1 MDRLKI
7 EAFYDLR
14 REKLQRWWDA
24 WRRENF
30 ADVNDFVH
38 DDNLIDNLIDN
49 HVDNVDHDIDN
60 VVDDNDDRV
69 DDDDYD
75 NNDDD
80 DDNADDLCKLSARC
94 RRFA

>member
-1 MDRLKI
+1 MERLKI
-7 EAFYDLR
+7 EAFFDLR
-14 REKLQRWWDA
+14 REKLQRWWGA
-24 WRRENF
+24 WSRENF
-30 ADVNDFVH
+30 SDVDDCVH
-38 DDNLIDNLIDN
+38 DDNLIDN

-60 VVDDNDDRV
+60 VFDDNDNRV

-75 NNDDD
+75 NNDDDD

>member
-1 MDRLKI
+1 MEQLKI
-7 EAFYDLR
+7 EAFFDLR

-30 ADVNDFVH
+30 ADVDIFVH
-38 DDNLIDNLIDN
+38 DDNLIDNYVDIID
-49 HVDNVDHDIDN
+49 DNVDRDIDN
-60 VVDDNDDRV
+60 VVDDNYDRV
-69 DDDDYD
+69 DDSY
-75 NNDDD
+75 DDD